1 MRFSEAAK
9 VGITTL
15 VAFALL
21 ALATF
26 TLRGAFQRGQ
36 SYTRKVAFPNAQG
49 IQEGAFVRV
58 RGVDMGAV
66 ENVTLDP
73 NGNAILTL
81 RVSNKYRLKAQD
93 AVRIVGGLFGF
104 SPPYVEIIPNGRTAA
119 VTTPEPEVLQGEA
132 GPSSDD
138 VMAKSDQLID
148 NVNQLT
154 ERMNHLATNL
164 DAMVSDPKLRQ
175 SFTRTASNFEKVSES
190 GVKIA
195 QNMERATGR
204 AEGLIDSLQATSAQ
218 VNRTLKRGEVVIG
231 SLQGTATESREL
243 MRDTR
248 GLVQDTRGVVKDM
261 SGVVQKTG
269 TVVEN
274 AGGLVTETRGALSE
288 NRERLKSVLEH
299 VDASLKQLEGT
310 LAETRSF
317 IGDPQLRSDLKETA
331 KNVRDATEGLKK
343 ITEDVRVITGDPEVQ
358 QNLKLSL
365 NRLNEVTEQ
374 ASTLFRRVESVVG
387 TGGKTAKSLG
397 DRLADAEIRADLTRG
412 TSSNRTR
419 IDFNAT
425 IPWSL
430 NTYYRLGFFDFGES
444 NKFNVQAGQ
453 QVRPGIW
460 TRYGIYA
467 SKLGAGLDFGS
478 RLHPP
483 FTLDLYGVDRT
494 KLDVR
499 GYVPLRSGLDLTLGV
514 NNVTQHPD
522 PVFGLRYSK

>member
-1 MRFSEAAK
+1 MRLSEAAK
-9 VGITTL
+9 VGITAL

-21 ALATF
+21 ILATF
-26 TLRGAFQRGQ
+26 SLRGAFQRGN
-36 SYTRKVAFPNAQG
+36 SYVRKVTFPNAQG
-49 IQEGAFVRV
+49 IQQGAFVRV
-58 RGVDMGAV
+58 RGVDMGTVEAV
-66 ENVTLDP
+66 GLDP
-73 NGNAILTL
+73 NGNAVITL
-81 RVSNKYRLKAQD
+81 RVSEKYRLKAQD
-93 AVRIVGGLFGF
+93 AIRIVGGLFGF

-119 VTTPEPEVLQGEA
+119 ITSPEPDVLTGEA

-148 NVNQLT
+148 NVNQLA
-154 ERMNHLATNL
+154 ERMNHLAENL
-164 DAMVSDPKLRQ
+164 DTMVSDPKLRQ

-195 QNMERATGR
+195 KNMERATDR
-204 AEGLIDSLQATSAQ
+204 AEGLITSLQSTSAQ
-218 VNRTLKRGEVVIG
+218 VNHTLKRGEAVMG
-231 SLQGTATESREL
+231 SLQGTVAESREL

-274 AGGLVTETRGALSE
+274 ANGLVVETRGALSE

-310 LAETRSF
+310 LAETRTF
-317 IGDPQLRSDLKETA
+317 IGDPQLRADLKETA
-331 KNVRDATEGLKK
+331 KNVREATEGLKK
-343 ITEDVRVITGDPEVQ
+343 ITDDVRVITGDQEVQ
-358 QNLKLSL
+358 QNLKQTL
-365 NRLNEVTEQ
+365 NRLNDVTQQ
-374 ASTLFRRVESVVG
+374 ASTLFKRVESVVG

-397 DRLADAEIRADLTRG
+397 DRVSDAELRAELTRG
-412 TSSNRTR
+412 ITTNRTR

-430 NTYYRLGFFDFGES
+430 NTFYRLGFYDFGES

-453 QVRPGIW
+453 QLRPGIW
-460 TRYGIYA
+460 GRYGIHA
-467 SKLGAGLDFGS
+467 SKLGVGLDLGS
-478 RLHPP
+478 RQRPP
-483 FTLDLYGVDRT
+483 FTMDLYGVDRMSV
-494 KLDVR
+494 DVR

-514 NNVTQHPD
+514 NNLTNRAD